1 MEKNSH
7 VEDMLNVAI
16 EKIKSIADSKTVV
29 GELIELDGIKV
40 VPVIKI
46 NIGLV
51 AGGGEYSAT
60 DKMAKKAKTYPFA
73 GGTGTG
79 INIQPIGF
87 LYISDD
93 LVKYIK
99 LDTTGPL
106 EKFIDIL
113 PKVSQAFSK
122 RKKENRNE
130 NK

>member
-1 MEKNSH
+1 MEHNSH

-16 EKIKSIADSKTVV
+16 EKIKNIADTKTVV
-29 GELIELDGIKV
+29 GEPIEVDGAKV

-46 NIGLV
+46 TVGLV

-79 INIQPIGF
+79 INVQPIGF
-87 LYISDD
+87 LYFSND

-99 LDTTGPL
+99 LDSISPL
-106 EKFIDIL
+106 DKFIDVL
-113 PKVSQAFSK
+113 PKLSESISNAIK
-122 RKKENRNE
+122 EKKNE